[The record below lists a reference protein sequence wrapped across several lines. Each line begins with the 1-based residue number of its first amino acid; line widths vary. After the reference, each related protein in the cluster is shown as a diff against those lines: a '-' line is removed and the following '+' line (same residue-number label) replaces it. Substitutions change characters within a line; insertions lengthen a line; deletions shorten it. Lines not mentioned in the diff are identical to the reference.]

1 MRRIKYRRYEFH
13 DPDPEERKAPLFA
26 FVYDVPYLGCCGIFP
41 PRHILNWILEQ
52 GGSTGGM
59 GPGATWEPF
68 SVDQQEYDEL
78 WSILDTLD
86 PQSLGETARYT
97 IVKFKRDSTFDHI
110 TDWRE
115 WIHAVAEK
123 HRDTYRRVMQGSENE
138 DVT

>member
-1 MRRIKYRRYEFH
+1 
-13 DPDPEERKAPLFA
+13 
-26 FVYDVPYLGCCGIFP
+26 
-41 PRHILNWILEQ
+41 
-52 GGSTGGM
+52 M

-123 HRDTYRRVMQGSENE
+123 HRDTYRRAMQQPES
-138 DVT
+138 D